1 MTNITRPPAPVKR
14 AGQKMP
20 CGCSHQKPAAGN
32 GRLRRAGRDGPNRF
46 FQPWPVNRNTPQR
59 PFRAVV
65 HLRCTSVFA
74 AGENLGAGGIH
85 CAAVGSFAALRMWRT
100 PCRCFRPAF
109 ESPKGE
115 AAHWAAEP
123 KKKDI
128 CFQQMSFFL
137 DRTVKIDILS
147 TTGKTAAQRRH
158 PTASPA
164 QRVAVGSEEQGSGR
178 MTSFLP

>member
-1 MTNITRPPAPVKR
+1 
-14 AGQKMP
+14 MP

-85 CAAVGSFAALRMWRT
+85 CTAVGSFAALRMWRT
-100 PCRCFRPAF
+100 PCGCFRPAF
-109 ESPKGE
+109 GSPKGG

-137 DRTVKIDILS
+137 DRTVKINIFQGQTKPPHS
-147 TTGKTAAQRRH
+147 GGTQPRAQR
-158 PTASPA
+158 S
-164 QRVAVGSEEQGSGR
+164 GSRLEARSSR
-178 MTSFLP
+178 MSAR